1 MRSHLASRERRKAL
15 VTCIYSERDMQKIK
29 ESIAT
34 LSPQALDKG
43 DEQLPCNAMGKGNLK
58 QLLVLLG

>member
-1 MRSHLASRERRKAL
+1 M
-15 VTCIYSERDMQKIK
+15 TCIYSERDMQKIK

-58 QLLVLLG
+58 LLLVLLG

>member
-1 MRSHLASRERRKAL
+1 M
-15 VTCIYSERDMQKIK
+15 K
-29 ESIAT
+29 ESVAT
-34 LSPQALDKG
+34 LLPHALDKG